1 MSSASE
7 FTLITGFPRTAAAA
21 LPTSTTSKC
30 EQAIPAN
37 SLLRMTDLTFVEY
50 MRDMITT
57 DNKNI
62 SETLESLLQK
72 DFFIRIDKED
82 VKKVLPNGARALS
95 IVSGDSGLAVA
106 SALAGDVDQYR
117 PKRLVCILI
126 SQDATMEDMAQ
137 IASALEGVQII
148 IKGLINQEN
157 DSQRLVVYTFM

>member
-1 MSSASE
+1 
-7 FTLITGFPRTAAAA
+7 
-21 LPTSTTSKC
+21 
-30 EQAIPAN
+30 
-37 SLLRMTDLTFVEY
+37 

-57 DNKNI
+57 DNKTI

-82 VKKVLPNGARALS
+82 VKKVLPNGVRALS
-95 IVSGDSGLAVA
+95 IVRGDSGLAVA

-117 PKRLVCILI
+117 PERLVCILI

-148 IKGLINQEN
+148 IRGLINQEKG
-157 DSQRLVVYTFM
+157 SQRLVVYTFM

>member
-1 MSSASE
+1 M
-7 FTLITGFPRTAAAA
+7 TTPFPKTAAVA
-21 LPTSTTSKC
+21 LRTSSTSKC
-30 EQAIPAN
+30 EQAIPVN
-37 SLLRMTDLTFVEY
+37 SLLRMTDLTFVEF

-57 DNKNI
+57 DNKTI

-82 VKKVLPNGARALS
+82 VKKVLPNGVRALS

-117 PKRLVCILI
+117 PERLVCILI

-148 IKGLINQEN
+148 IRGLINQEKG
-157 DSQRLVVYTFM
+157 SQRLVVYTFM

>member
-1 MSSASE
+1 MTTPFPKTAS
-7 FTLITGFPRTAAAA
+7 AA

-30 EQAIPAN
+30 EQAIPVN
-37 SLLRMTDLTFVEY
+37 SLLRMTDLTFAEY

-57 DNKNI
+57 DNKTI

-82 VKKVLPNGARALS
+82 VKKVLPNGTRALS

-117 PKRLVCILI
+117 PERLVCILI

-148 IKGLINQEN
+148 IKSLINQEK